1 MRALNRISLTQ
12 RLALMFMLA
21 ASAVL
26 LGLGFVIASSVE
38 QHFEDLDREVLAGK
52 MELTRQALLRV
63 HSQQGLTEFTTSWRI
78 RWWATTAWK

>member
-1 MRALNRISLTQ
+1 LRALNRISLTQ

-52 MELTRQALLRV
+52 MELTRQAFLRV
-63 HSQQGLTEFTTSWRI
+63 PSPQGRPQLTHHL
-78 RWWATTAWK
+78 AY